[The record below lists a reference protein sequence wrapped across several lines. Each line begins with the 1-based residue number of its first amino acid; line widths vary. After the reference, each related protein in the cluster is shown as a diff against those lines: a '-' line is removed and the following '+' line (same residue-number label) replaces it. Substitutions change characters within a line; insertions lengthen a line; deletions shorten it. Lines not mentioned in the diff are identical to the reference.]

1 MDPPPSPSPSR
12 GEGRRG
18 WQEGRMAKR
27 YFFLFGFVAL
37 SFISLSCAGPG
48 RLETDFGTSSKLMK
62 VNQVWN
68 PEAEKNIEPVTGFD
82 GKAAQANIEKFRKD
96 FEKPAPPTP
105 YTLSIGI
112 SGKK

>member
-1 MDPPPSPSPSR
+1 
-12 GEGRRG
+12 
-18 WQEGRMAKR
+18 MAKR

-37 SFISLSCAGPG
+37 SFISLSCAGPS
-48 RLETDFGTSSKLMK
+48 RLEMDFGTSFKLSKF
-62 VNQVWN
+62 NQTLN
-68 PEAEKNIEPVTGFD
+68 PEAEKNIDPVTGFD
-82 GKAAQANIEKFRKD
+82 GKAAQANIERYRKD

>member
-1 MDPPPSPSPSR
+1 MEEQMLR
-12 GEGRRG
+12 KYLVVIG
-18 WQEGRMAKR
+18 
-27 YFFLFGFVAL
+27 FLPVFL
-37 SFISLSCAGPG
+37 ILQNCAGPG

-62 VNQVWN
+62 VNQVWD

-112 SGKK
+112 SGNK